1 MIRIKSKMDCCG
13 CSACVQVCPK
23 ECIDMRA
30 DTEGFLY
37 PKVDEDACVECGI
50 CEKTCPVINPYKSLQ
65 IVPDSYVCRVY
76 DEELRLQSSSGGI
89 FTLLASYII
98 ENGGVVFGAAFDNEW
113 NVAHDWTDS
122 MEGLSKFRGSK
133 YVQSVIGNTFKKV
146 KEFLIAGRLV
156 LFTGTPCQI
165 TGLKHYLNREY
176 ENLYSIDI
184 VCHSVPSPKI
194 WKKYLLEVC
203 NFNLSTIQYVTFRNK
218 DCGWREYG
226 LKIVTGD
233 LVVDGS
239 NTQNTYMKGFLK
251 DLYTRPSCS
260 ECPARNYKSGS
271 DIMLADSWGLNI
283 YHPDWDD
290 NKGMSLVLVKTTKG
304 KYLKDLLFNNVF
316 GEEVPYEE
324 VEDRG
329 LHAPITL
336 SSKPHILRKY
346 FFKRIEKERVTVL
359 IEKCLKLGDIY
370 YSFKRSIKKVI
381 KSLLRICFKYK

>member
-1 MIRIKSKMDCCG
+1 M
-13 CSACVQVCPK
+13 
-23 ECIDMRA
+23 
-30 DTEGFLY
+30 
-37 PKVDEDACVECGI
+37 
-50 CEKTCPVINPYKSLQ
+50 
-65 IVPDSYVCRVY
+65 Y

-184 VCHSVPSPKI
+184 VCHNVPSPKI

-226 LKIVTGD
+226 LKI
-233 LVVDGS
+233 
-239 NTQNTYMKGFLK
+239 FL
-251 DLYTRPSCS
+251 
-260 ECPARNYKSGS
+260 
-271 DIMLADSWGLNI
+271 
-283 YHPDWDD
+283 
-290 NKGMSLVLVKTTKG
+290 
-304 KYLKDLLFNNVF
+304 
-316 GEEVPYEE
+316 
-324 VEDRG
+324 
-329 LHAPITL
+329 
-336 SSKPHILRKY
+336 
-346 FFKRIEKERVTVL
+346 
-359 IEKCLKLGDIY
+359 
-370 YSFKRSIKKVI
+370 
-381 KSLLRICFKYK
+381 